1 MVARL
6 ANGVSRTVAVRSGQR
21 LLILGGLAAGDVTTS
36 RIVSIDPA
44 SGRSRVV
51 GALGEAVHDAA
62 GAIVSGVPVVFG
74 GGAST
79 EVADVQ
85 AWRGG
90 SSHVIGHLPVGRS
103 DSAAA
108 VVGGMSYVVGGFDG
122 THLVRDIEATT
133 DGHRFHVAG
142 RLRVGVRYPAVV
154 AYRGAVWVLG
164 GELATTEGTNGGPET
179 SAIQRFDPS
188 SGRTTVVGH
197 LPKQMGHA
205 MAFTLGGSLYVAGG
219 RSAGVARD
227 QILRINPSNGH
238 STRVGRLP
246 YAESDAGVVIGT
258 STVWL
263 IGGETGGPT
272 EPQTKVLAVSLR

>member
-1 MVARL
+1 MA
-6 ANGVSRTVAVRSGQR
+6 
-21 LLILGGLAAGDVTTS
+21 
-36 RIVSIDPA
+36 
-44 SGRSRVV
+44 

-62 GAIVSGVPVVFG
+62 GALVNGAPIVFG

-85 AWRGG
+85 EWQ
-90 SSHVIGHLPVGRS
+90 HGHSQVVGQLPSGRS

-108 VVGGMSYVVGGFDG
+108 VVAGTAYVLGGFDG

-133 DGHRFHVAG
+133 DGHSFRVAG
-142 RLRVGVRYPAVV
+142 QLRVGVRYPAVV
-154 AYRGAVWVLG
+154 VYRGAVWIFG
-164 GELATTEGTNGGPET
+164 GELATTDGTNGGPET

-188 SGRTTVVGH
+188 SGRTTIVGH
-197 LPKQMGHA
+197 LPTHMGHA

-227 QILRINPSNGH
+227 QILRIDPTTGH
-238 STRVGRLP
+238 GTRVARLP
-246 YAESDAGVVIGT
+246 YAESDAGVVEGP

-263 IGGETGGPT
+263 IGGETAGPS
-272 EPQTKVLAVSLR
+272 EPQRKVFAVSLS